1 MWDDIE
7 FFSEHEF
14 ACKCGCGNAPMDL
27 EFLKVLDKI
36 RRDFAKPL
44 TVSSGYRC
52 SEHPIEARKKKPGAP
67 STGLACDLLVHGQE
81 ALEVLRLALS
91 HPQIKGVGIQQKGKR
106 SQRFVHL
113 DAVDQSSHLGG
124 HLGSHLARPNIWSY

>member
-1 MWDDIE
+1 MWHDVQ

-14 ACKCGCGNAPMDL
+14 ACKCGCNTSPMGFR
-27 EFLKVLDKI
+27 FLKVLDKI
-36 RRDFAKPL
+36 REDFAKPL

-52 SEHPIEARKKKPGAP
+52 SQHPVEARKKTPGAH

-91 HPQIKGVGIQQKGKR
+91 HPQIKGVGIQQKGQR
-106 SQRFVHL
+106 NQRFIHL
-113 DAVDQSSHLGG
+113 DAVDQGG
-124 HLGSHLARPNIWSY
+124 HLARPNIWSY

>member
-1 MWDDIE
+1 MWHDVQ

-14 ACKCGCGNAPMDL
+14 ACKCGCNASPTDFR
-27 EFLKVLDKI
+27 FLKVLDNI
-36 RRDFAKPL
+36 REDFAKPL

-52 SEHPIEARKKKPGAP
+52 SQHPVEARKKTPGAH
-67 STGLACDLLVHGQE
+67 STGLACDLLVHGQD

-106 SQRFVHL
+106 SQRFIHL

-124 HLGSHLARPNIWSY
+124 HLTRPNIWSY